1 MPDLQGMKSP
11 PLPRFT
17 KVIFTIGPATVDV
30 DVLRR
35 MIRKGVDVCR
45 INMAHASHDWTL
57 KAVAAVREAS
67 EAEDVRVSLLMDIKG
82 PEVRTGHVDT
92 PVGLAKGQLIDLTQS
107 AEAAPDGNIPAVDIN
122 YPALIDEVDVGD
134 VLLID
139 SGLMRFEVEELLI
152 DRLRCRV
159 VIPGSMGSRR
169 HINIPGKKI
178 NLPAMTEKDVADA
191 KVGIEAGVDFFAL
204 SFVREASDVVEL
216 KQFLNDHGSQAKV
229 VSKIEDQSGIANLNE
244 IIEVSDALMV
254 ARGDLG
260 IEVPYEELPIIQMQ
274 AVDAALAAGIP
285 VIMATHLLES
295 MTESPMPT
303 RAEITDVSNSVFEWV
318 DCVMLS
324 GETSVGKYPVECVN
338 VLNKITRNVERYA
351 HRDGFNQS
359 LTLTTTREKLM
370 KSAVIMARE
379 MGGVGIV
386 VYSSSGLHVRTL
398 SALRPHGCP
407 IFVFTEK
414 EQILRES
421 KLLWGVTAFLTEFRD
436 SQEATIAASIYQL
449 QSEGFAEKGDQLI
462 IVPNLLFG
470 EVNMIQIRDV

>member
-1 MPDLQGMKSP
+1 
-11 PLPRFT
+11 
-17 KVIFTIGPATVDV
+17 
-30 DVLRR
+30 
-35 MIRKGVDVCR
+35 
-45 INMAHASHDWTL
+45 
-57 KAVAAVREAS
+57 
-67 EAEDVRVSLLMDIKG
+67 MDIKG
-82 PEVRTGHVDT
+82 PEVRTGHLDS
-92 PVGLAKGQLIDLTQS
+92 PIKLAKGQLIDLTQS
-107 AEAAPDGNIPAVDIN
+107 LEAAPDGEIPAVDIN

-134 VLLID
+134 ILLID

-159 VIPGSMGSRR
+159 AISGIMGSRR

-178 NLPAMTEKDVADA
+178 NLPAMTEKDVADT
-191 KVGIEAGVDFFAL
+191 KIGIEARVDFFAL
-204 SFVREASDVVEL
+204 SFVRQASDVEEL
-216 KQFLNDHGSQAKV
+216 KQFLSDHGSQAKV
-229 VSKIEDQSGIANLNE
+229 VSKIEDQSGITNLND

-324 GETSVGKYPVECVN
+324 GETSVGRYPVECVN

-351 HRDGFNQS
+351 GRDGFNQT
-359 LTLTTTREKLM
+359 LPLTTTREKLM
-370 KSAVIMARE
+370 KSAVVLARE
-379 MGGVGIV
+379 LGGVGIV
-386 VYSSSGLHVRTL
+386 VYSSNGLHVRTI

-414 EQILRES
+414 SQILRES

-436 SQEATIAASIYQL
+436 SQEATIADSIYRL
-449 QSEGFAEKGDQLI
+449 QSEGFAKNGNQLI

>member
-1 MPDLQGMKSP
+1 MPDSQGVQKAPS
-11 PLPRFT
+11 PRFT

-30 DVLRR
+30 EVLRR

-45 INMAHASHDWTL
+45 INMAHASHDWTK
-57 KAVAAVREAS
+57 KAVTAMREAS
-67 EAEDVRVSLLMDIKG
+67 AAEAVDVALLMDIKG
-82 PEVRTGHVDT
+82 PEVRTGFVET
-92 PVGLAKGQLIDLTQS
+92 PIQLEKGQLVDLTQS
-107 AEAAPDGNIPAVDIN
+107 VEAAPEGDIPAVDIN
-122 YPALIDEVDVGD
+122 YPALIDEVEVGD

-178 NLPAMTEKDVADA
+178 NLPAMTEKDVADTI
-191 KVGIEAGVDFFAL
+191 VGIEEGVDFFAL
-204 SFVREASDVVEL
+204 SFAREASDVVEL
-216 KQFLNDHGSQAKV
+216 KRFLADHGSQSKV
-229 VSKIEDQSGIANLNE
+229 VAKIEDQSGIANLNE

-274 AVDAALAAGIP
+274 AVDAALTAGIP

-338 VLNKITRNVERYA
+338 VLNKISRNVERYA
-351 HRDGFNQS
+351 HRDGFNES
-359 LTLTTTREKLM
+359 LPLSTTREKLM
-370 KSAVIMARE
+370 KSAVVMARE
-379 MGGVGIV
+379 LGGVGIV
-386 VYSSSGLHVRTL
+386 VYSSNGLHVQTL
-398 SALRPHGCP
+398 SSLRPHGCP
-407 IFVFTEK
+407 IYVFTEK
-414 EQILRES
+414 EQILRET
-421 KLLWGVTAFLTEFRD
+421 KMLWGVRAFLTEFKD
-436 SQEATIAASIYQL
+436 SQEETIADSIYRL
-449 QSEGFAEKGDQLI
+449 QSEGCAKNGDQLI